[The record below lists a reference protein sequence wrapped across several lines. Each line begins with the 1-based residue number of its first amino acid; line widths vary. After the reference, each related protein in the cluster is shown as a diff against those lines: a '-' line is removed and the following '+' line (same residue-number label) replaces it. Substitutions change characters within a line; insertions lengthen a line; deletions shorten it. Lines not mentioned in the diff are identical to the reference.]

1 MGWAGRFIGVAIHS
15 SERSS
20 GVWGAIHLS
29 FLHSGKEGEGMMGW
43 LASADASSFSL
54 RMASRTMWAEYV
66 GGVGGDGDG
75 DG

>member
-1 MGWAGRFIGVAIHS
+1 MGGAFYWRCNSLFGAILW
-15 SERSS
+15 RM
-20 GVWGAIHLS
+20 GFTIHLS

-54 RMASRTMWAEYV
+54 RMASRNMWAEYV
-66 GGVGGDGDG
+66 GGVDGDGDG